1 MRLAILFF
9 ACLCA
14 VVHCVQI
21 DEEHHYLPPKEILGR
36 IQVTKD
42 AGCNYKPF
50 VLSHAADYAST
61 VSDPPLVKP
70 KIGSPASQNSVV
82 EYLQAGLSFIPDL
95 GSAANWGIKALSTF
109 LDHMSNL
116 PDDPSAMSTEEAVDK
131 WYDEVVNLR
140 HYIDYKLNE
149 ETLDRLNSTMRSLL
163 RTVVEASRYRL
174 DQEKVD
180 SKLERVFTRYHD
192 KWELYMP
199 FKEITVIYA
208 EYYDFI
214 RPFTTQAC
222 LHFVHKESL
231 LGAVLTRAC
240 GRLHALGTSDGNGR
254 LRKRVLFSN
263 GSSVTKDER
272 HAQKAANR
280 SGTASTDHSD
290 HHHSSVLTRQTA
302 QLDVQSATDICMAKI
317 ENLKNHFHTVLDDLH
332 GMTERLEKYAVPAIR
347 DRYQLFNA
355 LDYNAAAEHF
365 TSHCMRSTSSDYTYK
380 NDAVDV
386 QSEVRKPTILSL
398 RHSTRGIS
406 SANCSFELSPQ
417 QMCKV
422 TAETVYYGYDYTL
435 AGPSTSCPPQVWVC
449 YSHLYNATKSI
460 TEQSQVAVDK
470 YLDQTFTPV
479 IQRMTRSIASLEK
492 QRQELHLFEQGIL
505 KSATPSALPD
515 GNTTKPEVNSSKDEH
530 GQQADTTN
538 ENSQVNDDETSDTNG
553 DGNVEE

>member
-14 VVHCVQI
+14 VVQCVQI

-36 IQVTKD
+36 IQVAQD

-61 VSDPPLVKP
+61 ASDPPLVKP
-70 KIGSPASQNSVV
+70 KIASPASQNSVV

-95 GSAANWGIKALSTF
+95 GTAANWGIKALSTF
-109 LDHMSNL
+109 LDHMSKL

-214 RPFTTQAC
+214 RPFTTQY
-222 LHFVHKESL
+222 
-231 LGAVLTRAC
+231 LTAGVGYAKLRAHEVQRAC

-254 LRKRVLFSN
+254 LQKRVLFSN

-272 HAQKAANR
+272 HAQMAANR
-280 SGTASTDHSD
+280 SGTASTNQSD
-290 HHHSSVLTRQTA
+290 HHHSSVLTQQTP

-347 DRYQLFNA
+347 DRYQLSNA
-355 LDYNAAAEHF
+355 LDYTAAAEHLS
-365 TSHCMRSTSSDYTYK
+365 SHCMRSNLTDYTYK
-380 NDAVDV
+380 SANLDTEV
-386 QSEVRKPTILSL
+386 QSMVRKPKFIPRRYLKKGF
-398 RHSTRGIS
+398 STVH
-406 SANCSFELSPQ
+406 CSFMLSGNQ
-417 QMCKV
+417 TCQV
-422 TAETVYYGYDYTL
+422 TTRIVN
-435 AGPSTSCPPQVWVC
+435 
-449 YSHLYNATKSI
+449 HLYNATKSI

-470 YLDQTFTPV
+470 YLDQTFMPV
-479 IQRMTRSIASLEK
+479 IQRMKRSITSLEK
-492 QRQELHLFEQGIL
+492 ERQELCLFEQGIL

-515 GNTTKPEVNSSKDEH
+515 GNTTKPEGNSSKDEH

-538 ENSQVNDDETSDTNG
+538 ENSQVNDYKTSDTNG
-553 DGNVEE
+553 DGNVDE